1 MDMLEQG
8 IVVRA
13 GVGEAYAMIC
23 AEGAGYAPD
32 LVHDMMSRA
41 TDLVENIILVARD
54 TGYIDL
60 QAEEEE
66 AVEGEEEA
74 EEEEV
79 VTNADIEWWIQ

>member
-66 AVEGEEEA
+66 AVEGDEEA